1 LISIPN
7 RLKIRSMKHLALTL
21 ALLLFVSPL
30 VYGNGG
36 RRAKEIWA
44 RAQSKNFLI
53 VGNASERQ
61 MREVATRLEQFRE
74 AFAYLFSAARFASP
88 VPTTVIVFKN
98 DSSYAPFKPLYQGR
112 PAEVAGYFQPGQ
124 DVNYITFNAERL
136 SETSYSTIFHE
147 YVHLMIDSNLR
158 GVPTWFN
165 EGVAEYYAAFE
176 VTDGGRKAT
185 LGRMI
190 DHHVQLLRS
199 RPLLPLRT
207 LLTVDHS
214 SPHYNE
220 RDQKGMF
227 YAQSWALVHYMIHA
241 PGGERMPQ
249 LMRYVQLLGAG
260 ATVEAAFRQAF
271 QTEIET
277 VERELT
283 EYVRRFSA
291 TARTV
296 PFDKKLEVVKEV
308 RSAPLAASETQYYL
322 GDLLRHT
329 ERFEEAEARLKQ
341 ALALDPGLSLAAA
354 SLGMLRVE
362 QRRFQEARSL
372 LERARAAAPDN
383 YLVRYYYAFALS
395 REGMDEEGSTSG
407 YPAATAQ
414 TMQAELRKAIELAPG
429 FPESY
434 HLLAFVQLAMNEEL
448 DEAVRFLKIAL
459 ALAPGRYEFIS
470 VLAQVYLRQ
479 EDFKAA
485 RSALEP
491 VASASADKRI
501 REQAQS
507 LLTLTA
513 SLEERARRASQAEN
527 SLKTAETASSDEP
540 QPDTTLR
547 PVRSVLRKRFEGERV
562 RGLLTGIEC
571 ADSGVLLFV
580 TVGRRTLKLH
590 NNSLRRVIFLTY
602 VPQIKGELT
611 CGTRAPANP
620 ALITYRP
627 AQHAGAKFD
636 GEAVAIEF
644 IPDEEFDLEQ

>member
-1 LISIPN
+1 MC
-7 RLKIRSMKHLALTL
+7 SMKHLALTL
-21 ALLLFVSPL
+21 VLLLLVSPL

-36 RRAKEIWA
+36 RRSKETWT
-44 RAQSKNFLI
+44 RAQSKNFLV

-61 MREVATRLEQFRE
+61 VREVATRLEQFRE

-98 DSSYAPFKPLYQGR
+98 DSSYAAFKPLYQGR
-112 PAEVAGYFQPGQ
+112 PAEVAGYFQPGR

-136 SETSYSTIFHE
+136 GETSYSTIFHE

-165 EGVAEYYAAFE
+165 EGVAEYYGAFE
-176 VTDGGRKAT
+176 VADGGRRAT

-190 DHHVQLLRS
+190 DQHVRLLRS

-207 LLTVDHS
+207 LLAVDHS

-241 PGGERMPQ
+241 PGGAERMPQ

-260 ATVEAAFRQAF
+260 RSVEAAFRQAF
-271 QTEIET
+271 QTGIET
-277 VERELT
+277 VEKELT
-283 EYVRRFSA
+283 EYVRRFN
-291 TARTV
+291 TTVKMV
-296 PFDKKLEVVKEV
+296 PFDKKLEVDKEV
-308 RSAPLAASETQYYL
+308 RIATLAESEAQYYL

-329 ERFEEAEARLKQ
+329 DRFEEAEARLKQ
-341 ALALDPGLSLAAA
+341 ALALDPGLALAAA

-362 QRRFQEARSL
+362 QRRFQEARTILS
-372 LERARAAAPDN
+372 RAALAAPDN

-395 REGMDEEGSTSG
+395 REGMDEEHSTSG
-407 YPAATAQ
+407 YPAATAH

-434 HLLAFVQLAMNEEL
+434 HLLAFVQLAMNKEL
-448 DEAVRFLKIAL
+448 DEAIRLLKIAL
-459 ALAPGRYEFIS
+459 ALSPGRYEFIS

-479 EDFKAA
+479 ENFKAA
-485 RSALEP
+485 RATLEP
-491 VASASADKRI
+491 VISASPDKRI

-513 SLEERARRASQAEN
+513 SLEERARRAPQAEN
-527 SLKTAETASSDEP
+527 SLKNAETVSSNES
-540 QPDTTLR
+540 QPDITLR

-571 ADSGVLLFV
+571 AESGVLLSV
-580 TVGRRTLKLH
+580 SVGDRTLKLH
-590 NNSLRRVIFLTY
+590 SSSLRRVIFLTY

-611 CGTRAPANP
+611 CGPRAPANP

-627 AQHAGAKFD
+627 AHDAGAKFD
-636 GEAVAIEF
+636 GEAIAIEF